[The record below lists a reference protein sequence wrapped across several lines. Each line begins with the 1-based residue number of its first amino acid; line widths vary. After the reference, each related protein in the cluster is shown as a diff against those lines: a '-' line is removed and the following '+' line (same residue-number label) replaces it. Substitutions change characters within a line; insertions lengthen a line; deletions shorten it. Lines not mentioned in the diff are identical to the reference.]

1 MFEWI
6 QDYSLLEY
14 CRRQEQMNFGDRSR
28 FFMHTVTVDTPS
40 GMTALAQYFIAGS
53 VLLDMDFN
61 ITVPVPDEQL
71 LQQVMEEVAPHF
83 GVVRQLERK
92 GRIESVH
99 MNQLKPGSVKL
110 FHETETGILLIMKD
124 LYRHND
130 SEHWYS
136 GQKRRLVH
144 YTVDPTELEPYEDAE
159 VKKVQALLQQAYFG
173 GEAVEFGIMP
183 LGWPFDDS
191 LRHSA
196 ALRFVAGFAP
206 NLTLSVDE
214 YSNEVILLN
223 IAAKEPVHKLYLP
236 SAQPQPPRRVN
247 HYLYLNVGHGLVYV
261 VNLLVQP
268 VITKW
273 ESFADAKLYSLG
285 ENTDFADFEPG
296 TAECLE
302 GISLFFDEDTL
313 QRMMDEVNQAL
324 KFG

>member
-14 CRRQEQMNFGDRSR
+14 CSRQEHMNFGDRSR

-61 ITVPVPDEQL
+61 ITVPVPAEQL
-71 LQQVMEEVAPHF
+71 QQQVAPHF

-159 VKKVQALLQQAYFG
+159 VKKFKPCCSRPIS
-173 GEAVEFGIMP
+173 AVK
-183 LGWPFDDS
+183 
-191 LRHSA
+191 
-196 ALRFVAGFAP
+196 
-206 NLTLSVDE
+206 
-214 YSNEVILLN
+214 LLN
-223 IAAKEPVHKLYLP
+223 SE
-236 SAQPQPPRRVN
+236 
-247 HYLYLNVGHGLVYV
+247 
-261 VNLLVQP
+261 
-268 VITKW
+268 
-273 ESFADAKLYSLG
+273 
-285 ENTDFADFEPG
+285 
-296 TAECLE
+296 
-302 GISLFFDEDTL
+302 
-313 QRMMDEVNQAL
+313 
-324 KFG
+324 